1 MQENVLASERS
12 NGLRVYVIW
21 LPMLATD
28 SRPEV
33 ERSLIDDPRVRH
45 FWNGSRVTGSWFA
58 QADIGGLGYS
68 GTIWDAYFLFGPHS
82 IWDERTAPLVD
93 FGAPV
98 VSYGE
103 QLRKALRGQ
112 L

>member
-1 MQENVLASERS
+1 VQENILASERS
-12 NGLRVYVIW
+12 DGLRVYVIW
-21 LPMLATD
+21 LPMLVTD
-28 SRPEV
+28 SRSEV

-45 FWNGSRVTGSWFA
+45 FWDGGRVTGSWFA

-68 GTIWDAYFLFGPHS
+68 GVIWDAYFLFGPDAT
-82 IWDERTAPLVD
+82 WDDKPAPLVD

-103 QLRKALRGQ
+103 QLRKALRSQ